1 MSGRHLG
8 LVHARSLP
16 LGNLKAQ
23 DPAVISDPYA
33 VAVDVFNRRRERLRE
48 LLEHMQA
55 VELAQRSGVDATQI
69 SRYLYEPGRKG
80 AKNIGEKTARKLEA
94 GSGRPEGWLDRQHSG
109 AGARA
114 QVVAHQVSPMKIE
127 HGPLI
132 DWGVILKQEPLP
144 PLFWTTLPDD
154 SMAPRAPAGKRMC
167 FDVSTPAK
175 PGSGVLV
182 RDSSGAVSF
191 RRYVAGASGRWSAVP
206 ENTAYAPLDSERDG
220 LKVLAVLVAE
230 WGGWA

>member
-1 MSGRHLG
+1 MADLWTRIDDEL
-8 LVHARSLP
+8 
-16 LGNLKAQ
+16 
-23 DPAVISDPYA
+23 
-33 VAVDVFNRRRERLRE
+33 RRRRRKWAWLGRAVNATDQAMHNWKTRGIPARQHKPIADALGWSVDQ
-48 LLEHMQA
+48 LLDE
-55 VELAQRSGVDATQI
+55 DWT
-69 SRYLYEPGRKG
+69 
-80 AKNIGEKTARKLEA
+80 
-94 GSGRPEGWLDRQHSG
+94 PEQHSG

-132 DWGVILKQEPLP
+132 DWGFILKQEPLP

-167 FDVSTPAK
+167 FDVSASAK

-191 RRYVAGASGRWSAVP
+191 RRYVAGAGGRWSAVP

>member
-1 MSGRHLG
+1 MADLWTRIDDEL
-8 LVHARSLP
+8 
-16 LGNLKAQ
+16 
-23 DPAVISDPYA
+23 
-33 VAVDVFNRRRERLRE
+33 RRRRRKWAWLGRAVNATDQAMHNWKTRGIPARQHKPIADALGWSVDQ
-48 LLEHMQA
+48 LLDE
-55 VELAQRSGVDATQI
+55 DWT
-69 SRYLYEPGRKG
+69 
-80 AKNIGEKTARKLEA
+80 
-94 GSGRPEGWLDRQHSG
+94 PEQHSG

-167 FDVSTPAK
+167 FDVSAPAK

-182 RDSSGAVSF
+182 RDSSGAVAF
-191 RRYVAGASGRWSAVP
+191 RRYVAGAGGRWSAVP
-206 ENTAYAPLDSERDG
+206 ENPAYAPLDSERDG